1 MAEKKVT
8 LMIEGMHCNHCSA
21 AIAEGLKKLK
31 GVKGADVLFTT
42 GKAKVAYDPDAV
54 KIDDMVKVIKDLG
67 YGVKG
72 IKE

>member
-8 LMIEGMHCNHCSA
+8 IMVEGMHCSHCSA
-21 AIAEGLKKLK
+21 AVADGLKKLK
-31 GVKGADVLFTT
+31 GVLGADVLLTT

-54 KIDDMVKVIKDLG
+54 KVDDMVKVIKGLG
-67 YGVKG
+67 YNVKG

>member
-8 LMIEGMHCNHCSA
+8 FIIEGMHCGHCAS

-42 GKAKVAYDPDAV
+42 GKAKVSYDPDSV
-54 KIDDMVKVIKDLG
+54 KVDDMTKTIKSLG
-67 YGVKG
+67 YEVKG